1 MGLTPKHR
9 NPAPKLGW
17 EALNKT
23 LKATIDESN
32 FDEPNVI
39 ITLTSYSME
48 PEEIISELTKNGYKV
63 SKTADSNK
71 IIVR

>member
-17 EALNKT
+17 EALNNT

-32 FDEPNVI
+32 WEKPQVT
-39 ITLTSYSME
+39 ITLTSYLME
-48 PEEIISELTKNGYKV
+48 PEEIISELIENGYKV
-63 SKTADSNK
+63 TKTTDSNK
-71 IIVR
+71 IIVS